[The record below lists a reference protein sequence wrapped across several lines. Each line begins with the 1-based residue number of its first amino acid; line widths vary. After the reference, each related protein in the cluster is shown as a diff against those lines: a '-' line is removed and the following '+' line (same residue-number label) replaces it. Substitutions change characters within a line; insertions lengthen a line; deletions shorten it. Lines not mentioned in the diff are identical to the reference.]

1 MKFLRSRVSRVR
13 GVSVPAA
20 TASPMSM
27 AILSTAIA
35 ATLSFVG
42 CGSSGPSE
50 AESKMTSYS
59 TNDTKADTAA
69 LFTVPQDQMAH
80 LQIAS
85 AKKER
90 LPRVLRLTGAVAYNA
105 FATTPVF
112 SAVGGFTLAAHPD
125 SPKPELQW
133 RGRNLPIDR
142 MSEIGGR
149 TPHPIHW
156 PQPESSSVF
165 AFSTS
170 LSVKAPC

>member
-1 MKFLRSRVSRVR
+1 MKFLRSRGSRVR

-27 AILSTAIA
+27 AILSAVIA

-85 AKKER
+85 AKKDR
-90 LPRVLRLTGAVAYNA
+90 ILR
-105 FATTPVF
+105 PVKPA
-112 SAVGGFTLAAHPD
+112 SPIGPPITKRPVGL
-125 SPKPELQW
+125 
-133 RGRNLPIDR
+133 
-142 MSEIGGR
+142 M
-149 TPHPIHW
+149 
-156 PQPESSSVF
+156 
-165 AFSTS
+165 
-170 LSVKAPC
+170 